1 MAALP
6 YMQLYVADYLAD
18 TAHLTTKEHG
28 AYLLLMFNYWQRGE
42 SFKAKDEQK
51 LNKKLATIAKLSLE
65 EWNEIKESISEFF
78 CVSETEWQH
87 NRIERDLITVNNK
100 SANASV
106 AGKRSAE
113 KRALANKEYSNERST
128 NVKQSLNHTDTD
140 TDTDTDIEIKKI
152 NKKNTVTIETM
163 VTSVRGLSEKT
174 AQEYFDYRKGKRK
187 PLTDRAWKGISK
199 ALNEFIA
206 IGGNPDQALNKA
218 MEKDWIGLESEWLQR
233 LFYPNVSQFKLPEQ
247 QEKIPKGMSKTKVE
261 GWFNDGLG
269 YWKDP
274 KLFDEL
280 TGNSWYTVYLSDK
293 SRVPVE
299 MIPAFEAKRY
309 GGTK

>member
-65 EWNEIKESISEFF
+65 EWNEIKESISKFF

-113 KRALANKEYSNERST
+113 KRALANKEHSNERST
-128 NVKQSLNHTDTD
+128 NVKQSLNHTD
-140 TDTDTDIEIKKI
+140 
-152 NKKNTVTIETM
+152 
-163 VTSVRGLSEKT
+163 S
-174 AQEYFDYRKGKRK
+174 
-187 PLTDRAWKGISK
+187 
-199 ALNEFIA
+199 
-206 IGGNPDQALNKA
+206 
-218 MEKDWIGLESEWLQR
+218 
-233 LFYPNVSQFKLPEQ
+233 
-247 QEKIPKGMSKTKVE
+247 
-261 GWFNDGLG
+261 
-269 YWKDP
+269 
-274 KLFDEL
+274 
-280 TGNSWYTVYLSDK
+280 
-293 SRVPVE
+293 
-299 MIPAFEAKRY
+299 
-309 GGTK
+309 